1 MVLLQLWN
9 DCDASFRLIF
19 PFNYSFIFD
28 LTRVKVFFMKNQV
41 CLVVA
46 VFFTLFTLCSVPA
59 FPFDGP
65 LQVKN
70 QFPPFLPI
78 DQPYL
83 ESATTESS
91 FSISLSHS
99 SVFVMEDAANWNV
112 HLDIE
117 MTELNL
123 RYKKDIPSLF
133 EIGVD
138 VPVLRATGGFMDR
151 PLAWYHDTFG
161 FPDYGR
167 SSRPYNEFLYE
178 IKRNGAPLIEGDND
192 RVGFGDVRLTL
203 KKKIVES
210 DPIISILADV
220 ELPTGNARV
229 GYGNG
234 SVDSGVAVLLDKEL
248 GGNSIF
254 YANLGAVFP
263 GDLKAF
269 QTVELDNFFY
279 AGAGIEV
286 TIQPRF
292 SLLAQLMVQTSP
304 YPKTGISQ
312 IDNTGMLLVLGGRYY
327 ARVGSFE
334 LSLTEDPNTSG
345 APDFILNF
353 SFKKRI

>member
-1 MVLLQLWN
+1 MVSAFLMLFL
-9 DCDASFRLIF
+9 
-19 PFNYSFIFD
+19 
-28 LTRVKVFFMKNQV
+28 V
-41 CLVVA
+41 CSLPSLA
-46 VFFTLFTLCSVPA
+46 
-59 FPFDGP
+59 FDGP

-70 QFPPFLPI
+70 QFPLFLPI
-78 DQPYL
+78 NQPYL
-83 ESATTESS
+83 ESAATESS

-99 SVFVMEDAANWNV
+99 SVFVMEDAAYWSV

-117 MTELNL
+117 LTELNL

-133 EIGVD
+133 EIGLD
-138 VPVLRATGGFMDR
+138 IPVLRATGGFMDR
-151 PLAWYHDTFG
+151 PLAWYHQTFG
-161 FPDYGR
+161 FGDYGR
-167 SSRPYNEFLYE
+167 STRPYNEFLYD
-178 IKRNGAPLIEGDND
+178 IKRNGAPLIEGDDD

-203 KKKIVES
+203 KKKIIGT
-210 DPIISILADV
+210 DPLISILADV
-220 ELPTGNARV
+220 ELPTGNARI

-234 SVDSGVAVLLDKEL
+234 SVDAGVAILLDKEL
-248 GGNSIF
+248 GEKSKF

-269 QTVELDNFFY
+269 QTVNLDNFFY

-286 TIQPRF
+286 SVRPHF
-292 SLLAQLMVQTSP
+292 SLLAQLMAQTSP

-327 ARVGSFE
+327 AGVGSFE